1 MTTTAVETPDATLLH
16 LLERGEDHAFVDG
29 ATRLL
34 ERRPSDLYLRLMTI
48 RTLLSLGLV
57 EPAQELAEADDA
69 SPEIQQIAAR
79 VAQLPRSEIPWVASI
94 DTFEANLAILEQ
106 RGVSIQRI
114 RDAWRAGE
122 KDFQRFVDLRGQT
135 QIRRRHADGG
145 WRWSPRL
152 ADHARLA
159 EAQPLPDALKTLMP
173 MPVLFDGVELGHLLT
188 RVYNTTHNTFL
199 DYSCALF
206 VVEPDAV
213 AFAVALHLQDWTRV
227 LSDER
232 VRLDVGPDTLDRL
245 ATAWD
250 DDLDLAVP
258 SVAFH
263 LGGLRDGES
272 ASVLDVVETAGKRRE
287 QRIADSQAELE
298 RRYAGRD
305 LQYWAKRFDEA
316 LSGRGEPLRIV
327 SAVST
332 HTTFLQHSMR
342 DARAALEA
350 LGHRVE
356 VLTERRCFD
365 VISPLR
371 YHDAIRNLDA
381 DLFLAVDHLRHEF
394 AGLLPTN
401 LPVLTWDQDLL
412 PQVFTPENM
421 RRVPPLDFVTG
432 CAKGAWVRAGCDPG
446 QCLHARVPTNPD
458 TFDGPPLTHEE
469 RERFSC
475 DVSFVSHASQ
485 TPWEFHQ
492 QERAQYADAGLRRF
506 LDALHDGMAGLM
518 ARYRVPAEWALNE
531 LIDET
536 CSAAGVA
543 LRDDS
548 LRSRLVNWYL
558 WRLGDRMF
566 RHEALEWVAHWAK
579 QRGRSLR
586 LFGKGWDRHPT
597 LAAFA
602 AGPVENGRELL
613 CVHRASKI
621 NLQLMP
627 AGFLHQRALDGMC
640 GGGFFLARLAP
651 QDLRGD
657 LLRQIMRRLNEA
669 GVTHND
675 GLRALRDEN
684 LERLLDEYT
693 SGSYRRRIARGDDV
707 FNELVVAAELEYP
720 DELFPGFRDIVFD
733 SADEFAAAAD
743 RFLAADDARRET
755 ASRMRDVVIERFSY
769 RRTMDGFLRAMGA
782 HLKEIAG

>member
-1 MTTTAVETPDATLLH
+1 MTTTTVETQGATLLH
-16 LLERGEDHAFVDG
+16 MLERGEDHAFVDG

-34 ERRPSDLYLRLMTI
+34 ERRPSEMYVRLMAI

-69 SPEIQQIAAR
+69 SPEMRPIAAR
-79 VAQLPRSEIPWVASI
+79 VAQLPRSEIPWSASTE
-94 DTFEANLAILEQ
+94 TFEANLAVLEQ
-106 RGVSIQRI
+106 RGIPAKPV
-114 RDAWRAGE
+114 RDAWSDQRSN
-122 KDFQRFVDLRGQT
+122 FQRFVDLRDLT
-135 QIRRRHADGG
+135 QVRRRCADGS

-152 ADHARLA
+152 ADHARQA
-159 EAQPLPDALKTLMP
+159 EAQPLPDALKALMP
-173 MPVLFDGVELGHLLT
+173 MPVLFDGVELGHLFS
-188 RVYNTTHNTFL
+188 RVYGATHDTFL
-199 DYSCALF
+199 GYSCALF
-206 VVEPDAV
+206 VVEPDAA

-232 VRLDVGPDTLDRL
+232 VHLYIGPDALERL
-245 ATAWD
+245 GAAWD
-250 DDLDLAVP
+250 DDHDLAVP
-258 SVAFH
+258 GVAFH

-272 ASVLDVVETAGKRRE
+272 SSVLDVVETAGRRRE
-287 QRIADSQAELE
+287 RRIAESRADLD
-298 RRYAGRD
+298 RRYADRD
-305 LQYWAKRFDEA
+305 VRYWALRFDEA

-342 DARAALEA
+342 DAKAALEA

-371 YHDAIRNLDA
+371 YHDAIRDRDA
-381 DLFLAVDHLRHEF
+381 DLYLAVDHLRHEF
-394 AGLLPTN
+394 AGLLPSN

-421 RRVPPLDFVTG
+421 RKVPPLDFVAG

-458 TFDGPPLTHEE
+458 TFDGPPLTDSE

-475 DVSFVSHASQ
+475 DISFVSHASQ

-492 QERAQYADAGLRRF
+492 QERAQYTDVGLRRF
-506 LDALHDGMAGLM
+506 LDILHDGMAGLM

-536 CSAAGVA
+536 CSAAGVT

-548 LRSRLVNWYL
+548 LRGRLVNWHL

-566 RHEALEWVAHWAK
+566 RHEALEWVAHWAR

-640 GGGFFLARLAP
+640 SGGFFLARLAP
-651 QDLRGD
+651 QDLRGT
-657 LLRQIMRRLNEA
+657 LLRQTMRRLNER

-707 FNELVVAAELEYP
+707 YSELVVAAELEYP
-720 DELFPGFRDIVFD
+720 DEVFPSFRDLVFD
-733 SADEFAAAAD
+733 SADEWSAAAD
-743 RFLAADDARRET
+743 RFLGDDDARRET
-755 ASRMRDVVIERFSY
+755 ASRMRDVVIERFNY

-782 HLKEIAG
+782 HFKEAAG